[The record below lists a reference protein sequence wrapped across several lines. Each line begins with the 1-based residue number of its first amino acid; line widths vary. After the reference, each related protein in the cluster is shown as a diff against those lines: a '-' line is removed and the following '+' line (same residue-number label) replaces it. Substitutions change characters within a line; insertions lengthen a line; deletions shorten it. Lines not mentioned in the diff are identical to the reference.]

1 MNPVHGAR
9 TIKGRIN
16 EYIELQKPTLDHI
29 AARNIRISLEV
40 KLWRLRNKM
49 YDGEYMIPVIRI
61 YILYLQT
68 VLLKAGP
75 SVT

>member
-29 AARNIRISLEV
+29 AARNIRISLD
-40 KLWRLRNKM
+40 K
-49 YDGEYMIPVIRI
+49 RI
-61 YILYLQT
+61 AFS
-68 VLLKAGP
+68 K
-75 SVT
+75 